1 VLIALELLLGVR
13 GVAGG
18 SRVRMMTLGAVGYVV
33 GTLAITAHAYA
44 GRSMLE
50 PTPLLL
56 AALATSAA
64 ALVAS
69 FADALRVPQ
78 PARA

>member
-1 VLIALELLLGVR
+1 MGAARIR
-13 GVAGG
+13 TMTVA
-18 SRVRMMTLGAVGYVV
+18 AVAYVV

-56 AALATSAA
+56 ATLVVSAA
-64 ALVAS
+64 ALIVS
-69 FADALRVPQ
+69 FAGAMRLPQ
-78 PARA
+78 PASRLGVP

>member
-1 VLIALELLLGVR
+1 
-13 GVAGG
+13 
-18 SRVRMMTLGAVGYVV
+18 MTVGAVGYVV
-33 GTLAITAHAYA
+33 GTLAITAHAYT

-56 AALATSAA
+56 AVLAISVA

-69 FADALRVPQ
+69 YADALRVPQ
-78 PARA
+78 PVSA